1 MIRQYLR
8 NFPLFADLS
17 ETDLAKVEE
26 LVRNRQYRDGMYVFA
41 EGDPVEAV
49 YFVKSGMVK
58 ASRTDDEGRE
68 QIVNLLVAGDFF
80 PHVGFL
86 DGGPA
91 PANTVTVGETSLGL
105 INRRDFMALLGQH
118 PSITAR
124 LLAVMDRRIRG
135 LQEQVKELGLLT
147 APSRVGRILLRLAQQ
162 IGESRGDLKVLHLGL
177 SQQDVANMA
186 GVSRETVSRLLSEFR
201 REGIITGDSNE
212 LVVDVKRLE
221 KMV

>member
-1 MIRQYLR
+1 MVREYLR
-8 NFPLFADLS
+8 SFPLFADLA
-17 ETDLAKVEE
+17 EADLTKVGE
-26 LVRNRQYRDGMYVFA
+26 LVRQRKYREAMYVFA

-49 YFVKSGMVK
+49 YFIQSGMVK
-58 ASRTDDEGRE
+58 ASRMDDEGHE
-68 QIVNLLVAGDFF
+68 QIVNLLVPGDFF

-91 PANTVTVGETSLGL
+91 PATTVTVGETILGL
-105 INRRDFMALLGQH
+105 LNRRDFMALLGEH

-124 LLAVMDRRIRG
+124 LLAAMDKRLRG
-135 LQEQVKELGLLT
+135 LQDQVKELGLLT

-162 IGESRGDLKVLHLGL
+162 IGEDRGELKVLHLGL
-177 SQQDVANMA
+177 SQQDVASMA

-201 REGIITGDSNE
+201 REGIVSGEANQ
-212 LVVDVKRLE
+212 LVIDVKRLT

>member
-1 MIRQYLR
+1 MVRAYLT
-8 NFPLFADLS
+8 NFPLFSGLS
-17 ETDLAKVEE
+17 EDDLGKVAALIRE
-26 LVRNRQYRDGMYVFA
+26 RTYRDGMYIFV

-49 YFVKSGMVK
+49 YFIKTGMVK
-58 ASRTDDEGRE
+58 ASRTDDEGHE
-68 QIVNLLVAGDFF
+68 QIVNLLVPGDFF

-91 PANTVTVGETSLGL
+91 PATTVAVGQTCLGL
-105 INRRDFMALLGQH
+105 VNRRDFMALLGEH
-118 PSITAR
+118 PTITGQ
-124 LLAVMDRRIRG
+124 LLATMERRIRG

-147 APSRVGRILLRLAQQ
+147 APSRVGRLLLRLAEQV
-162 IGESRGDLKVLHLGL
+162 GEDRGGLKALRLGL
-177 SQQDVANMA
+177 SQQDMASMA

-201 REGIITGDSNE
+201 REGIVTGEGNE